1 MGQTM
6 KTSHH
11 SGVFNMYP
19 LTEVIPRLAAL
30 GYQGVEL
37 NAELAPWTK
46 PHVTPDLSPNERAEI
61 RRLALD
67 HDIALSS
74 ISAHVSLVESE
85 RETRQHNLDF
95 MKGCIDLALDLGTD
109 VVHGLAGTPA
119 PGVDRQRA
127 WEWLLEATA
136 ECTCYAEERGVKF
149 GFEAVAMCLVAN
161 MADLSRL
168 LNDLGECNLYVN
180 FDPSHLPSV
189 NEDPAEW
196 VRHWGSRIVHVD
208 MKDTR
213 IYEPHEERVS
223 FSGVPLDFECP
234 PLGKGVVDFG
244 AMISALRDIGYQGFL
259 SVEYSA
265 HYFGYHE
272 EPWDRWEV
280 AAESKQF
287 MDTVLT
293 G

>member
-6 KTSHH
+6 KISHH
-11 SGVFNMYP
+11 SGMFNIYP
-19 LTEVIPRLAAL
+19 VTEVIPRLAAL
-30 GYQGVEL
+30 GYQGIEL

-46 PHVTPDLSPNERAEI
+46 PHVTPETSPNERAEI
-61 RRLALD
+61 RQLALD
-67 HDIALSS
+67 HDIEISS

-85 RETRQHNLDF
+85 SETRQHNLEF
-95 MKGCIDLALDLGTD
+95 VKGCIDLALDLGTD
-109 VVHGLAGTPA
+109 VVHGLAGTTA
-119 PGVDRQRA
+119 VGVDRQRA
-127 WEWLLEATA
+127 WEWLLEGTA
-136 ECTCYAEERGVKF
+136 ECTRYAVERDVKF
-149 GFEAVAMCLVAN
+149 GMEAVAMCLVAN

-168 LNDLGECNLYVN
+168 LADLGEEKLYVN

-196 VRHWGSRIVHVD
+196 VRNLGSRIVHVD

-213 IYEPHEERVS
+213 IYEPHAEKVS

-234 PLGKGVVDFG
+234 PLGRGVVDFG
-244 AMISALRDIGYQGFL
+244 AMVGALRDIGYLGFL

-280 AAESKQF
+280 AAESKNF
-287 MDTVLT
+287 MDTVLAR
-293 G
+293 